1 MIYSEAFDF
10 DNIDNPRSFTTKTT
24 FSSVRPRPRFQV
36 VVRAV
41 ARSFL
46 NLILMNKYKEI
57 FGVDIS
63 KDVFDVHGSIS
74 GHNQFKNDEKGF
86 ASFLKVVPKE
96 SLVVMEATGYY
107 HYRLAQFLFKSNIIV
122 SVVNPLSVKRFIQ
135 MKLAKIKTD
144 KSDAK
149 AICAYALIN
158 EVPLYNALTDV
169 QAECLQLF
177 RLSDSYI
184 KKRTAT
190 KNKLHGEETLGM
202 PSKFVY
208 RSLKRNLKHLEKEI
222 VGIDERLLELVKKEQ
237 QQQLT
242 LLKTIPGIGTKTVLF
257 LIVVTDGFSKFETAA
272 QLCSYVGIT
281 PVIRESGSSVRGR
294 SRISKVGNKK
304 LRNLLFL
311 CAFNACKH
319 NKACRELYERIVN
332 KGKSKKLALLAVSN
346 KLLKQSFAIAKSEN
360 PYDPTHVSVLRVN

>member
-1 MIYSEAFDF
+1 
-10 DNIDNPRSFTTKTT
+10 
-24 FSSVRPRPRFQV
+24 
-36 VVRAV
+36 
-41 ARSFL
+41 
-46 NLILMNKYKEI
+46 MNKYKET

-63 KDVFDVHGSIS
+63 KDVFDVHSS
-74 GHNQFKNDEKGF
+74 VNGHNQFKNDEKGF
-86 ASFLKVVPKE
+86 ASFLKAVQPD

-107 HYRLAQFLFKSNIIV
+107 HYRLAQFLYKNKVKV

-135 MKLAKIKTD
+135 MKLAKVKTD

-149 AICAYALIN
+149 AICEYAVTN
-158 EVPLYNALTDV
+158 EVPLYNALTDI

-177 RLSDSYI
+177 RLMDNYI

-190 KNKLHGEETLGM
+190 KNKLHGEETLGK
-202 PSKFVY
+202 PSKHVY
-208 RSLKRNLKHLEKEI
+208 RSLKRNLKHLNKEI
-222 VGIDERLLELVKKEQ
+222 ADIEERLLKLVKEDQ

-242 LLKTIPGIGTKTVLF
+242 LLTSIPGIGVKTALF
-257 LIVVTDGFSKFETAA
+257 LIVVTDGFSKFENAS

-281 PVIRESGSSVRGR
+281 PTIRESGSSVRGR

-319 NKACRELYERIVN
+319 NSACRALYDRIVN
-332 KGKSKKLALLAVSN
+332 KGKSKKLALIAVAN
-346 KLLKQSFAIAKSEN
+346 KLLKQCFAIVKSGL
-360 PYDPTHVSVLRVN
+360 PYDATYVSVLKIA